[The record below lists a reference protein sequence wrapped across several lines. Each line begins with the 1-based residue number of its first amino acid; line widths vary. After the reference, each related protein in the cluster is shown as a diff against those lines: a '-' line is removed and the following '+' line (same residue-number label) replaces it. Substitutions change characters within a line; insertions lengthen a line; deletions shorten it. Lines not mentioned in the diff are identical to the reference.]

1 MYYYIVNPAAGN
13 RALDSIQDK
22 LKATLHSLQIDGE
35 FAKTL
40 GPGDAARIT
49 EKALTRGAK
58 TIVAV
63 GGDNTVREIINTL
76 HKNKETEVALG
87 IIPLGKKNV
96 LASHL
101 GIHNWKQAC
110 NVLAVRRISEYQ
122 FMRANRARFIFSA
135 RFTPY
140 QPPIEDT
147 DEGDLVKPITRILAK
162 IIINNDAQVNVE
174 AEELRIFNQ
183 KFLDTSLENQLVLQ
197 VGNSTQIPNSL
208 LNRIWSIFKNADNG
222 PTYSQLIA
230 KKIEIDFPQP
240 VNLALDGKQKKGT
253 HFELSASGKPIRL
266 ITARQNDQ
274 NRKERP

>member
-40 GPGDAARIT
+40 GQGDAAKIT
-49 EKALTRGAK
+49 EKALARGAK

-101 GIHNWKQAC
+101 GINNWKQAC
-110 NVLAVRRISEYQ
+110 NVLAVRRISDYQ
-122 FMRANRARFIFSA
+122 FMRANKTRFIFSA
-135 RFTPY
+135 SFTPL
-140 QPPIEDT
+140 QPHVEDT
-147 DEGDLVKPITRILAK
+147 DETDSIKPITSMQAS
-162 IIINNDAQVNVE
+162 INISNDALVKVE
-174 AEELRIFNQ
+174 ARELRIFNQ
-183 KFLDTSLENQLVLQ
+183 KFLDTKLENQLVLQ
-197 VGNSTQIPNSL
+197 ISNSIPKTSKL
-208 LNRIWSIFKNADNG
+208 LGRVWGMFKNTNNVPA
-222 PTYSQLIA
+222 YSQLIA
-230 KKIEIDFPQP
+230 RKIEINFEQP
-240 VNLALDGKQKKGT
+240 VNLALDGKQKNGT
-253 HFELSASGKPIRL
+253 HFELATSGKPIRL
-266 ITARQNDQ
+266 ITARETDTK
-274 NRKERP
+274 R